1 MVRNFVLHARLAF
14 PDPVNRFIFIVDSVL
29 QTFYWSLKSICTNLW
44 RRKINITGLLNKLAF
59 INRDWFNLSIW
70 MATLCF
76 DHWCIPHR
84 RCHIDCMAVFGD
96 HLLRFLNKS
105 WKLPTLFSSVYTIH
119 KGLIYFISCHFSD
132 LLLLGRLMLSI

>member
-1 MVRNFVLHARLAF
+1 MLGLLFLIPLTDLYLLLILFSKPFTGVWNQYVQ
-14 PDPVNRFIFIVDSVL
+14 IFEGG
-29 QTFYWSLKSICTNLW
+29 
-44 RRKINITGLLNKLAF
+44 KINITGLLNKLAF
-59 INRDWFNLSIW
+59 INRDWFNLSIR

-132 LLLLGRLMLSI
+132 FLLLGHRMLSI

>member
-1 MVRNFVLHARLAF
+1 MLGLLFLIPLTDLYLLLILFSKPFTGVWNQYVQ
-14 PDPVNRFIFIVDSVL
+14 IFEGE
-29 QTFYWSLKSICTNLW
+29 
-44 RRKINITGLLNKLAF
+44 KINITGLLNKLAF
-59 INRDWFNLSIW
+59 INRDWFNLSIR

-119 KGLIYFISCHFSD
+119 KGPIYCISCHFSD
-132 LLLLGRLMLSI
+132 LLLLGRRMLSIYKS

>member
-1 MVRNFVLHARLAF
+1 MLGLLFLIPLTDLYLLLILFSKPFTGVWNQYVQ
-14 PDPVNRFIFIVDSVL
+14 IFEGG
-29 QTFYWSLKSICTNLW
+29 
-44 RRKINITGLLNKLAF
+44 KINITGLLNKLAF

-70 MATLCF
+70 MATFCF
-76 DHWCIPHR
+76 DYWCIPHR

-119 KGLIYFISCHFSD
+119 KGLIYFISRHFSD
-132 LLLLGRLMLSI
+132 LLLLGHRMLSI

>member
-1 MVRNFVLHARLAF
+1 MLGLLFLIPLTDLYLLLILFSKPFTGVWNQYVR
-14 PDPVNRFIFIVDSVL
+14 IFEGE
-29 QTFYWSLKSICTNLW
+29 
-44 RRKINITGLLNKLAF
+44 KINITGLLNKLAF

-119 KGLIYFISCHFSD
+119 KGPIYCISCHFSD
-132 LLLLGRLMLSI
+132 LLLLGHRMLSI

>member
-1 MVRNFVLHARLAF
+1 MLGLLFLIPFTDLYLLLILFSKPFTGVWNQYVQ
-14 PDPVNRFIFIVDSVL
+14 IFEGG
-29 QTFYWSLKSICTNLW
+29 
-44 RRKINITGLLNKLAF
+44 KINITGLLNKLAF
-59 INRDWFNLSIW
+59 INRDWFNLSIR

-119 KGLIYFISCHFSD
+119 KGPIYCISCHFSD
-132 LLLLGRLMLSI
+132 LLLLGRRMLSIYKS

>member
-1 MVRNFVLHARLAF
+1 MLGLLFLIPLTDLYLLLILFSKPFTGVWNQYVQ
-14 PDPVNRFIFIVDSVL
+14 IFEGG
-29 QTFYWSLKSICTNLW
+29 
-44 RRKINITGLLNKLAF
+44 KINITGLLNKLAF
-59 INRDWFNLSIW
+59 INRDWFNLSIR

-105 WKLPTLFSSVYTIH
+105 WKLPTLFTSVYTIH
-119 KGLIYFISCHFSD
+119 KGPIYCISCHFSD
-132 LLLLGRLMLSI
+132 LLLLGHRMLSI

>member
-1 MVRNFVLHARLAF
+1 MLGLLFLIPLTDLYLLLILFSKPFTGVWNQYVQ
-14 PDPVNRFIFIVDSVL
+14 IFEGE
-29 QTFYWSLKSICTNLW
+29 
-44 RRKINITGLLNKLAF
+44 KINITGLLNKLAF

-119 KGLIYFISCHFSD
+119 KGPIYCISCHFSD
-132 LLLLGRLMLSI
+132 LLLLGRRMLSIYKS

>member
-1 MVRNFVLHARLAF
+1 MLGLLFLIPLTDLYLLLILFSKPFTGVWNQYVQ
-14 PDPVNRFIFIVDSVL
+14 IFEGG
-29 QTFYWSLKSICTNLW
+29 
-44 RRKINITGLLNKLAF
+44 KINITGLLNKLAF
-59 INRDWFNLSIW
+59 INRDWFNLSIR

-119 KGLIYFISCHFSD
+119 KGPIYCISCHFSD
-132 LLLLGRLMLSI
+132 LLLLGRRMLSIYKS

>member
-1 MVRNFVLHARLAF
+1 MLGLLFLIPLTDLYLLLILFSKPFTGVWNQYVQ
-14 PDPVNRFIFIVDSVL
+14 IFEGE
-29 QTFYWSLKSICTNLW
+29 
-44 RRKINITGLLNKLAF
+44 KINITGLLNKLAF
-59 INRDWFNLSIW
+59 INRDWFNLSIR

-119 KGLIYFISCHFSD
+119 KGPNYCISCHFSD
-132 LLLLGRLMLSI
+132 LLLLGRRMLSI

>member
-1 MVRNFVLHARLAF
+1 MLGLLFLIPLTDLYLLLILFSKPFTGVWNQCVQ
-14 PDPVNRFIFIVDSVL
+14 IFEGG
-29 QTFYWSLKSICTNLW
+29 
-44 RRKINITGLLNKLAF
+44 KINITRLLNKLAF

-76 DHWCIPHR
+76 DYWCIPHR

-132 LLLLGRLMLSI
+132 LLLLGRRMLSI

>member
-1 MVRNFVLHARLAF
+1 MLGLLFLIPLTDLYLLLILFSKPFTGVWNQYVQ
-14 PDPVNRFIFIVDSVL
+14 IFEGEK
-29 QTFYWSLKSICTNLW
+29 F
-44 RRKINITGLLNKLAF
+44 NITGLLNKLAF

-119 KGLIYFISCHFSD
+119 KGPIYCISCHFSD
-132 LLLLGRLMLSI
+132 LLLLGHRMLSI